1 MSVSNS
7 GCASLTRLYRDN
19 ETDTVHESVAMVQ
32 ANTYL
37 KTISKYSGNT
47 ALQSPARWGL
57 QVYFPV
63 SRALLSMTNTALQ
76 IAQEGSEG

>member
-1 MSVSNS
+1 
-7 GCASLTRLYRDN
+7 
-19 ETDTVHESVAMVQ
+19 MVQ

-57 QVYFPV
+57 QVYFSV
-63 SRALLSMTNTALQ
+63 SKALLSMTNTALQ
-76 IAQEGSEG
+76 IAQEGLEG